1 MEEQNPFTSSESN
14 CLCLSS
20 SDSSASDTLS
30 LLRDMQLNGKLCD
43 VVLTTESGES
53 ISAHR
58 VILAASSPF
67 FKGLFA
73 TNLAEKDQQVV
84 LLKEIDFDILKAV
97 VASTYNAEISIPKD
111 QVKSLL
117 MAADLFQMQHI
128 FDVCCKYLATQITP
142 HNCLSLG
149 AFADFHNCKTL
160 HNLCTKFASEHFEEV
175 ISCDEFLLLPCN
187 QLKELICRD
196 DIQVSSEE
204 VVYNSVLQWVYH
216 DLETRQEMFTSIM
229 SHVRLPFVSTEFL
242 SSSVKQEHLML
253 SEDGCQGYI
262 QEAIL
267 YKSSPEK
274 RPTLR
279 NSPRAKPRK
288 PCGLQD
294 VIITAGG
301 MGRGGPL
308 SLIEQ
313 FEMRTDTWSNLA
325 EMDLACYGLAA
336 CILNGCLYATGGF
349 SSVSGLLNSVQ
360 CYNLKEKK
368 WKLVEPM
375 KHPRR

>member
-1 MEEQNPFTSSESN
+1 MEEQNPFTSSKGN
-14 CLCLSS
+14 CFCLPS
-20 SDSSASDTLS
+20 SDSYAAASLS
-30 LLRDMQLNGKLCD
+30 LLRGMQQNGELCD

-58 VILAASSPF
+58 AILAASSPF

-84 LLKEIDFDILKAV
+84 LLKEINFDTLKTV
-97 VASTYNAEISIPKD
+97 VATAYNAEIFLPKD
-111 QVKSLL
+111 RVKSLL

-128 FDVCCKYLATQITP
+128 FDVCCKYLGSQITP
-142 HNCLSLG
+142 QNCLSLG

-160 HNLCTKFASEHFEEV
+160 HCLCTKFASDHFEEV
-175 ISCDEFLLLPCN
+175 ISCDEFLSLPCS
-187 QLKELICRD
+187 QLKDLICRD

-204 VVYNSVLQWVYH
+204 LVYNSVLQWVYH
-216 DLETRQEMFTSIM
+216 DLEIRQEMFTSIM

-253 SEDGCQGYI
+253 SKEGCQGYI
-262 QEAIL
+262 QEAVL

-294 VIITAGG
+294 VILTAGG

-313 FEMRTDTWSNLA
+313 FDMRTDMWSNLV
-325 EMDLACYGLAA
+325 EMEVECYGLGA
-336 CILNGCLYATGGF
+336 CVLNGCLYTTGGF
-349 SSVSGLLNSVQ
+349 SSDNGLLNSVQ

-368 WKLVEPM
+368 WKVVEPM
-375 KHPRR
+375 QHPRR